1 MILSSLLSLLRL
13 PLSTRNNNNVFPMTA
28 DVAREISTKENVNNF
43 LTTTDVAGKI
53 TPKELLEISNIFL
66 VFFFL
71 AVPFSHAQLIHY

>member
-43 LTTTDVAGKI
+43 LTTDVAGKI
-53 TPKELLEISNIFL
+53 TPRVLLEISNIFL